1 MRTLLSQTLDQ
12 YLALIA
18 GLAIGA
24 GLVLMIGMVP
34 FKWSVFLV
42 GVAIGG
48 SFFVLLGTLS
58 SHLRGG
64 MLFLAIIA
72 LPTFYGIDFLYREGV
87 RHTVQANG
95 YPLTLF
101 DVLLVALAFSWLYEH
116 WRNPRHPPLRFPP
129 AWGWLL
135 AGLLAIN
142 VFSAAFIARET
153 FFAWSMVYTQIKGYL
168 IVFLLANF
176 LRSGHDFRVLGYA
189 FAGVLLFET
198 LVVIEQKLVGVI
210 FTAENIGR
218 HINLKSKAGAG
229 LVERAAGTLAH
240 PNDLAMYLNLALPWA
255 IFMLISE
262 TRYWRRI
269 LLGAAVIGALSI
281 EVLTGSRGGWLGL
294 ACAFTLCF
302 FFWMRKR
309 GQNPLIGLG
318 TAAVVVAVLFAVMFA
333 SSSTFRVRLIEG
345 DAGTA
350 EVRYPL
356 MDVAMEMIK
365 ENPVLGVGLNQY
377 TREMVPYDRTNHFVA
392 YSYNQPVHNT
402 FLLVGAE
409 TGVPSLVLLAA
420 FIWIAIRN
428 AYATF
433 MRSSGIVEAAS
444 LGVLGA
450 LISWLMHN
458 QVNLTATFN
467 DETLWVLFGVLA
479 AGMYYRADQ
488 DPGAPSGPKLS
499 YRG

>member
-1 MRTLLSQTLDQ
+1 MRNFLAQLFGPYLTLL
-12 YLALIA
+12 I

-24 GLVLMIGMVP
+24 TLVIMIGAVP
-34 FKWSVFLV
+34 LKWSVFLV
-42 GVAIGG
+42 GAAVGG
-48 SFFVLLGTLS
+48 SCFVLLGTLT

-64 MLFLAIIA
+64 MLFLGVLA
-72 LPTFYGIDFLYREGV
+72 LPTFYGIDFLYRDGV
-87 RHTVQANG
+87 RQTVQANG

-101 DVLLVALAFSWLYEH
+101 DILLLALTLSWMYER
-116 WRNPRHPPLRFPP
+116 WRSPSRPPLRFPSS
-129 AWGWLL
+129 WGWLL

-142 VFSAAFIARET
+142 VFSAAFIAREA

-168 IVFLLANF
+168 IVFILANF
-176 LRSGHDFRVLGYA
+176 LRNGHDFRVLGYA

-218 HINLKSKAGAG
+218 HIALKSKAGAG

-255 IFMLISE
+255 IFMLIGE
-262 TRYWRRI
+262 TKYWRRI
-269 LLGAAVIGALSI
+269 LLAAAVIGALGI
-281 EVLTGSRGGWLGL
+281 EVMTGSRGGWLGL
-294 ACAFTLCF
+294 AFAFTVCI

-318 TAAVVVAVLFAVMFA
+318 TAATVVSILFAIMFV

-392 YSYNQPVHNT
+392 WSYNQPVHNT

-409 TGVPSLVLLAA
+409 TGIPSLILLAA
-420 FIWIAIRN
+420 LIWVMVRD
-428 AYATF
+428 AYNTF

-444 LGVLGA
+444 LGVMGA
-450 LISWLMHN
+450 LISWLIHN

-467 DETLWVLFGVLA
+467 DETLWVLIGVLA
-479 AGMYYRADQ
+479 ASAYYRAEE
-488 DPGAPSGPKLS
+488 DPGGPARLRTV